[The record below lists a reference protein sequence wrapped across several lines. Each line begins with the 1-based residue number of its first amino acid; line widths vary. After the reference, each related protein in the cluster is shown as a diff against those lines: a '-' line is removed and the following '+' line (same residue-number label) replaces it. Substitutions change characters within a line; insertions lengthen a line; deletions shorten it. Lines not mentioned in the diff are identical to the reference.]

1 MGKNSDFPRRK
12 NDAYLSWDI
21 RTVLPLL
28 PHLAGWRSFVEPCAG
43 AGHLVDHLQAAGL
56 HCVQA
61 YDIAP
66 QRADIELGDA
76 MAATLP
82 PGADGFITNPVWTR
96 QLMHPMLVHLAEL
109 APTWFLLDAG
119 WAFGKQA
126 RPYLE
131 RYCHL
136 IVAGN
141 RVKWI
146 EESEHD
152 ATDDLAW
159 YLFARGAPGRPTFV
173 PRG

>member
-1 MGKNSDFPRRK
+1 MIP
-12 NDAYLSWDI
+12 
-21 RTVLPLL
+21 
-28 PHLAGWRSFVEPCAG
+28 
-43 AGHLVDHLQAAGL
+43 
-56 HCVQA
+56 
-61 YDIAP
+61 
-66 QRADIELGDA
+66 IELKAWAMRHHVGQDA
-76 MAATLP
+76 LAELSGLLGAVATP
-82 PGADGFITNPVWTR
+82 TESTGSEARV
-96 QLMHPMLVHLAEL
+96 QSLVRLAEL